1 MKKLVSVSVI
11 AIMVMF
17 TVGLFS
23 VNAQAET
30 LKMVGT
36 VSSFKIS
43 DDQKTV
49 TAVVKDN
56 KTEQNVTIV
65 ITDDSTVAK
74 FKEHVIKNGDEIR
87 STFEKSGDV
96 NKAKIFKKTAGC

>member
-1 MKKLVSVSVI
+1 MKKLLSVSIV
-11 AIMVMF
+11 ALMAVF
-17 TVGLFS
+17 FVGLFS

-30 LKMVGT
+30 VKMVGT

-43 DDQKTV
+43 DDQKSVTV
-49 TAVVKDN
+49 VVKDN

-65 ITDDSTVAK
+65 ISDENTVTK
-74 FKEHVIKNGDEIR
+74 FKEHLIKSGDEVR
-87 STFEKSGDV
+87 TTYEKSGDV

>member
-1 MKKLVSVSVI
+1 MKKIVSVV
-11 AIMVMF
+11 AIMAMF
-17 TVGLFS
+17 VVTLFS

-65 ITDDSTVAK
+65 ITDETTVTK
-74 FKEHVIKNGDEIR
+74 FKEHVIKNCDEIR

>member
-1 MKKLVSVSVI
+1 MKNMLSVSVV

-17 TVGLFS
+17 TVTLFS
-23 VNAQAET
+23 ENAQAET

-56 KTEQNVTIV
+56 KTEQNVTII
-65 ITDDSTVAK
+65 ITDEATVTK
-74 FKEHVIKNGDEIR
+74 FKEHIIKNGDEVR
-87 STFEKSGDV
+87 STFDKSGDV

>member
-1 MKKLVSVSVI
+1 MKKLLSMSVVV
-11 AIMVMF
+11 VMTLF
-17 TVGLFS
+17 CIGLFS

-30 LKMVGT
+30 VKIVGT
-36 VSSFKIS
+36 VASFKIS

-56 KTEQNVTIV
+56 KTEKNVTIV
-65 ITDDSTVAK
+65 ISDETTVAK

-96 NKAKIFKKTAGC
+96 NKAKVFKKTAGC